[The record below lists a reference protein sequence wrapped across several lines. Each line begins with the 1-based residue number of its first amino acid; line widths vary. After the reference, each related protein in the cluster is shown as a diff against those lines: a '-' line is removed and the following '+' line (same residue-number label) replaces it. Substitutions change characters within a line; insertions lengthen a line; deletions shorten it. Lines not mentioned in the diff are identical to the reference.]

1 MIQENT
7 NRTAADLIYLVSC
20 AVNKKKPDLD
30 KCCMM
35 DMEAV
40 NNLANLHMLSAA
52 AAYALKSAMPLTP
65 LWLTA
70 YGNATRNQIL
80 FNAARDDV
88 LRELERNGIW
98 YLPLKGIILKNE
110 YPVSAMREMSDNDIL
125 CDAGRMKQVRD
136 IMISLGYKNTEF
148 GRDNHDVY
156 KKKQL
161 SFEMHRELF
170 NRFLFPDLHEKY
182 KDIKSKLIK
191 DENNGSGYHMSDED
205 LYVYLVCHLYKHYIK
220 AGTGL
225 RSLLDIYV
233 FNKNHSSSLNKDY
246 IASELDS
253 MGIKDFEERTRRL
266 AQKTFSFSTLN
277 ETEQKELEYYI
288 GSCCHGTD
296 ENLMAVK
303 LNSDDSL
310 TSKFRY
316 VRKRLFPDEKTLE
329 QFHPVVYRHRILY
342 PFLLIFRPFKGLFIT
357 RKKLVREYK
366 SLRNY
371 KKQEK

>member
-1 MIQENT
+1 MIQENA
-7 NRTAADLIYLVSC
+7 NHTAADLIYLVSC
-20 AVNKKKPDLD
+20 AVNKQKPDLD
-30 KCCMM
+30 KCGSM

-40 NNLANLHMLSAA
+40 SDLANHHMVSAA
-52 AAYALKSAMPLTP
+52 AAYALKSVMPLTT
-65 LWLTA
+65 LWVTA
-70 YGNATRNQIL
+70 YGNAARNQIL

-88 LRELERNGIW
+88 IRALDENGIW
-98 YLPLKGIILKNE
+98 YLPLKGILLKNE
-110 YPVSAMREMSDNDIL
+110 YPNSAMREMSDNDIL
-125 CDAGRMKQVRD
+125 CDGEKMEQVRSV
-136 IMISLGYKNTEF
+136 MISLGYKNTEF
-148 GRDNHDVY
+148 GKDNHDVY

-191 DENNGSGYHMSDED
+191 DENNGFGYHMSDED

-233 FNKNHSSSLNKDY
+233 FNKNHGGSLDRDY

-253 MGIKDFEERTRRL
+253 IGIKDFEEKTRSL
-266 AQKTFSFSTLN
+266 AQKTFSFSALN

-288 GSCCHGTD
+288 GSSCYGTS

-303 LNSDDSL
+303 LNNDDSL
-310 TSKFRY
+310 KSKRRY

-342 PFLLIFRPFKGLFIT
+342 PFLLIYRPFKGLFVT

-366 SLRNY
+366 SLKGY
-371 KKQEK
+371 KKQDK